1 MRGGDL
7 WGEKTREGW
16 GCGGE
21 ETGARSRVTSEK
33 EWGRCGQGAQ
43 RGRGSPPAPPALAS
57 GSAVHLRSLGH
68 EVQARKGTP
77 PLSVTRSAPR
87 SGFSPSLASLP
98 ERKGRGHKHVNAPT
112 SGRSQVS
119 ASRSHWLL
127 CRAEGAESSPAGLAR
142 GALGRRWA
150 EFPD

>member
-1 MRGGDL
+1 MGVCEGRRHVKGGGVRARRLGRGHGLRRD
-7 WGEKTREGW
+7 
-16 GCGGE
+16 
-21 ETGARSRVTSEK
+21 K

-43 RGRGSPPAPPALAS
+43 RGRGSPPARPALAS

-68 EVQARKGTP
+68 EVQARKGIP

-112 SGRSQVS
+112 SGWSQVS

-142 GALGRRWA
+142 GALGCRWA